1 MEYPVLDS
9 RLSAIAALVR
19 PGRPAVDVG
28 ADHGYL
34 ISYLAAKG
42 IVPRGIACDINP
54 QPLKN
59 PGRRCAAAVWRAR
72 SGASSPTAF
81 PASAPRTPKR

>member
-28 ADHGYL
+28 ADHGLSL
-34 ISYLAAKG
+34 IH
-42 IVPRGIACDINP
+42 I
-54 QPLKN
+54 
-59 PGRRCAAAVWRAR
+59 
-72 SGASSPTAF
+72 
-81 PASAPRTPKR
+81 